1 MSLIEGGIANAESFE
16 VPLNYEFPLMEGG
29 IANVE
34 SPGVPLN
41 DEFPLLSR
49 DMNEVCESCGIAI
62 KSSASERENSKDFR
76 CRLRASNSF

>member
-1 MSLIEGGIANAESFE
+1 MIEGGIANAESFE

-41 DEFPLLSR
+41 HDFPTLI
-49 DMNEVCESCGIAI
+49 EGGIA
-62 KSSASERENSKDFR
+62 NSKSE
-76 CRLRASNSF
+76 CR

>member
-29 IANVE
+29 TANVE

-41 DEFPLLSR
+41 DEFPLLSIDR
-49 DMNEVCESCGIAI
+49 RRHSRIIRSAA
-62 KSSASERENSKDFR
+62 KS
-76 CRLRASNSF
+76 